1 MGRYFVSKIGNQDLF
16 EYMIDHCLMRPRFL
30 INIIDYAIANAI
42 NRGHDLVQETDC
54 VFAAR
59 QHSLYLISDF
69 GYEIRDVSGLPSEI
83 LYALVN
89 SSNLLTYEEV
99 ISRFSKYDVSEKDL
113 GKAFKLMLWYGVI
126 GIALSG
132 GVEKF
137 IYDYDYDMKRLEAEI
152 RNNLDEPLYVINPA
166 LRVGLKT

>member
-1 MGRYFVSKIGNQDLF
+1 
-16 EYMIDHCLMRPRFL
+16 
-30 INIIDYAIANAI
+30 
-42 NRGHDLVQETDC
+42 
-54 VFAAR
+54 
-59 QHSLYLISDF
+59 
-69 GYEIRDVSGLPSEI
+69 
-83 LYALVN
+83 
-89 SSNLLTYEEV
+89 
-99 ISRFSKYDVSEKDL
+99 
-113 GKAFKLMLWYGVI
+113 MLWYGVI